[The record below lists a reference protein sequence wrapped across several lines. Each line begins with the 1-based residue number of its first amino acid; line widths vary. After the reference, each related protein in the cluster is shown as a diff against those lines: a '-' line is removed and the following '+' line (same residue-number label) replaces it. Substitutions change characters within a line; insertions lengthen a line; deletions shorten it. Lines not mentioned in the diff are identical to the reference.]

1 MITDLSQFVL
11 LVARE
16 NNGTMQMLGSSFLV
30 GKNGLFAT
38 ARHVV
43 GDNANNLYILA
54 PHINNINDYQD
65 TTNNRCNFV
74 KASVL
79 EINPV
84 TDICILKI
92 DFSFSQGAILRI
104 SSLDEVSVGDK
115 VDIYGFPHCVMGR
128 RVLTYQ
134 EAEVG
139 AKMLLECDG
148 VLSKYA
154 TLNIQTRPGQS
165 GSLIYNRTG
174 NSIVGLLIGSYAPNS
189 GVIIAGINPNELN
202 QTSYCISANYINDML

>member
-1 MITDLSQFVL
+1 MIADLSQIVV

-16 NNGTMQMLGSSFLV
+16 NNGTMQMLGTSFIV

-43 GDNANNLYILA
+43 GDNTDNLYILP
-54 PHINNINDYQD
+54 PHISNINDYQD
-65 TTNNRCNFV
+65 TSNNRCNFV
-74 KASVL
+74 KASVS

-84 TDICILKI
+84 TDLCILKT
-92 DFSFSQGAILRI
+92 DLRFSQEAIRI
-104 SSLDEVSVGDK
+104 SGLDEVSVGDK
-115 VDIYGFPHCVMGR
+115 VGIYGFPHCVMGR

-165 GSLIYNRTG
+165 GSLIYNRTR
-174 NSIVGLLIGSYAPNS
+174 NSIVGLLIGSYAPDS
-189 GVIIAGINPNELN
+189 GVIIAGINPHELN
-202 QTSYCISANYINDML
+202 QTSYCISANYINEML

>member
-1 MITDLSQFVL
+1 MITDLSQMVV

-16 NNGTMQMLGSSFLV
+16 NNGTMQLLGTSFIV

-43 GDNANNLYILA
+43 GDNTNNLYILL
-54 PHINNINDYQD
+54 PHINNIDDYQD
-65 TTNNRCNFV
+65 TSNNRCNFV
-74 KASVL
+74 KASVS

-84 TDICILKI
+84 TDLCILKTNLNYPQ
-92 DFSFSQGAILRI
+92 DAILRI
-104 SSLDEVSVGDK
+104 SGLDEVLVGDE

-134 EAEVG
+134 KAEVG

-165 GSLIYNRTG
+165 GSLIYNRTK
-174 NSIVGLLIGSYAPNS
+174 NSIIGLLIGSYAPNS
-189 GVIIAGINPNELN
+189 GVIIAGINPHELN
-202 QTSYCISANYINDML
+202 QTSYCISANYINEML